1 MTFPAEGDWMLKVL
15 AVENRFVVGVYRRQM
30 KAIDYLGRLDRVFGV
45 PLTTRNWNT
54 MTSIA
59 KVLSEGGA

>member
-1 MTFPAEGDWMLKVL
+1 
-15 AVENRFVVGVYRRQM
+15 M